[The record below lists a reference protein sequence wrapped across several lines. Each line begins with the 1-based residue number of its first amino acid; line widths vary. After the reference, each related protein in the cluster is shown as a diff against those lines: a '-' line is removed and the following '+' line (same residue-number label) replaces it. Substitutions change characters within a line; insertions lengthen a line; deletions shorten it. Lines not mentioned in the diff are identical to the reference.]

1 MNILL
6 EVAIAQEVTSR
17 IAENIGKLT
26 PQETAELYFAALGA
40 CIAELYDDSTATSVQ
55 MLAGSWAR
63 YGFTEAT
70 ASQLTP

>member
-26 PQETAELYFAALGA
+26 PQENCRVYTLQHLVHVLLNCMMIQQPQVFKCLLEVGLGMALQR
-40 CIAELYDDSTATSVQ
+40 L
-55 MLAGSWAR
+55 
-63 YGFTEAT
+63 
-70 ASQLTP
+70 QLVN